1 MTDQHPK
8 PAVQSL
14 TDDHVSQLSAQR
26 EWVAGHFDDATLYQ
40 DTSNKLR
47 VIKTIL
53 GNKSVDPSETVKLQ
67 CLGVAFGDALAEAVG
82 LDWVTFSLD
91 GDEWP
96 GLRFEETSLF
106 IHPLTMISKRVEA
119 GEEVDIL
126 DLFRRLAHQIEE
138 LKGQVDQG

>member
-1 MTDQHPK
+1 MTDQNLK
-8 PAVQSL
+8 PDVRTLA
-14 TDDHVSQLSAQR
+14 DKHVSQLSAQR
-26 EWVAGHFDDATLYQ
+26 KWVAGHFDDVTQYQ

-47 VIKTIL
+47 VVATIL
-53 GNKSVDPSETVKLQ
+53 ENKWIDPSETVKLQ
-67 CLGVAFGDALAEAVG
+67 CLGVAFGDALAETVG

-119 GEEVDIL
+119 GEDI
-126 DLFRRLAHQIEE
+126 DVIELFQGLAHQIET
-138 LKGQVDQG
+138 LKNQVD

>member
-1 MTDQHPK
+1 MTNQHPK
-8 PAVQSL
+8 PAVQTL
-14 TDDHVSQLSAQR
+14 TNDHVSQLSAQR

-47 VIKTIL
+47 VVATIL
-53 GNKSVDPSETVKLQ
+53 ENKWVNPSETVKLQ
-67 CLGVAFGDALAEAVG
+67 CLGVAFGDALAETVG

-119 GEEVDIL
+119 GEDVDVVE
-126 DLFRRLAHQIEE
+126 LFQGLAHQIEE
-138 LKGQVDQG
+138 LKGQVD

>member
-1 MTDQHPK
+1 MTEQHPK
-8 PAVQSL
+8 PAVQTL
-14 TDDHVSQLSAQR
+14 TNDHVSQLTAQR
-26 EWVAGHFDDATLYQ
+26 EWVADHFDDATLYQ

-47 VIKTIL
+47 VIVTIL
-53 GNKSVDPSETVKLQ
+53 KNKWVKPSETVKLQ
-67 CLGVAFGDALAEAVG
+67 CLGVAFGDALAETVG

-119 GEEVDIL
+119 GEDADVVE
-126 DLFRRLAHQIEE
+126 LFRRLAHQIEE
-138 LKGQVDQG
+138 LKGQAD

>member
-8 PAVQSL
+8 PAARTL
-14 TDDHVSQLSAQR
+14 TRDHVSQLAAQR

-47 VIKTIL
+47 VIATIL
-53 GNKSVDPSETVKLQ
+53 ENKWVDPSETVKLQ
-67 CLGVAFGDALAEAVG
+67 CLGVAFGDALAETVG

-96 GLRFEETSLF
+96 GLRFGETSLF

-119 GEEVDIL
+119 GEEVDVIE
-126 DLFRRLAHQIEE
+126 FFQGLAHQIEA
-138 LKGQVDQG
+138 LKTQVD